1 MTRISSQKE
10 GFYMY
15 TRNIFEIL
23 LRRLKS
29 MPVLLIVGPRQSGKT
44 TLSKAIGHA
53 LKMGYISCDNIATLA
68 SIQFDPVGFLNNQ
81 AKPLIIDEA
90 QRAPEIFLP
99 IKVDVDDN
107 RNPGRYLLT
116 GSANP
121 LLVPKLGDGLT
132 GRMGICNMWPLSQ
145 GEIRGIKEN
154 FLKNILENGHWKTE
168 YPILSQH
175 EIVEILM
182 KGGFPNV
189 VTAKSFEER
198 REWCNDYLFNALQ
211 KDINDLSKIEHFSQ
225 MPSLLYAIA
234 NRIGSP
240 LNVNSLTD
248 LIRASEATIRR
259 YIELLKSLFLLYSLP
274 SWSRNIDKKLSKAS
288 KIYFSDTAL
297 LLQSMDFDEERLLK
311 LPNVLG
317 QVFENFVVMEL
328 VKQATWSSVPVKLHH
343 YRTQDQKEVDIVL
356 ESPSGKVI
364 GIEIKLSSIVR
375 KDDLKGLMSLKE
387 YCGTNFHKG
396 IIFYA
401 GDKTLPFGD
410 SFIALPVTALWE

>member
-1 MTRISSQKE
+1 
-10 GFYMY
+10 MY
-15 TRNIFEIL
+15 TRNIFSTVT
-23 LRRLKS
+23 RRLKS
-29 MPVLLIVGPRQSGKT
+29 MPVILIIGPRQCGKT
-44 TLSKAIGHA
+44 TLSKTIGHE
-53 LKMGYISCDNIATLA
+53 LGMGYISCDNIATLA
-68 SIQFDPVGFLNNQ
+68 SIQFDPAGFLNNQ
-81 AKPLIIDEA
+81 TRPLIIDEA
-90 QRAPEIFLP
+90 QRVPEIFLP

-107 RNPGRYLLT
+107 RKPGRYLLT

-145 GEIRGIKEN
+145 GEIRGVKEN
-154 FLKNILENGHWKTE
+154 FLKSLFGNEHWKVD

-175 EIVEILM
+175 EIIAILM

-189 VTAKSFEER
+189 VAAASSEER

-225 MPSLLYAIA
+225 MPSLLYGIA

-248 LIRASEATIRR
+248 LIRTSEATIRR
-259 YIELLKSLFLLYSLP
+259 YIELLKSLFLLYPLP
-274 SWSRNIDKKLSKAS
+274 SWSRSMDKKLSKTS

-328 VKQATWSSVPVKLHH
+328 VKQASWSSEPVKLYH
-343 YRTQDQKEVDIVL
+343 YRTHDQKEVDIVL
-356 ESPSGKVI
+356 ESPSGKII

-387 YCGTNFHKG
+387 YCGADFLKG
-396 IIFYA
+396 IIFYT
-401 GDKTLPFGD
+401 GGKTLPFGD
-410 SFIALPVTALWE
+410 SFTALPIAALWE

>member
-1 MTRISSQKE
+1 
-10 GFYMY
+10 MY
-15 TRNIFEIL
+15 TRNIFSTL
-23 LRRLKS
+23 QRRLKS
-29 MPVLLIVGPRQSGKT
+29 MPVMLIIGPRQCGKT
-44 TLSKAIGHA
+44 TLSKTIGHE
-53 LKMGYISCDNIATLA
+53 LGMGYISCDNIATLA
-68 SIQFDPVGFLNNQ
+68 SIQFDPIGFLNNQ

-99 IKVDVDDN
+99 IKVDVDDH
-107 RNPGRYLLT
+107 RHPGRYLLT

-121 LLVPKLGDGLT
+121 LLVPNLGDGLT

-145 GEIRGIKEN
+145 GEIRGVKES
-154 FLKNILENGHWKTE
+154 FLKIIYGDEVWNSN
-168 YPILSQH
+168 YPTLSQH
-175 EIVEILM
+175 EIIEILM

-189 VTAKSFEER
+189 VTAKSSEER

-225 MPSLLYAIA
+225 MPSLLYGIA

-240 LNVNSLTD
+240 LNLNSLTD
-248 LIRASEATIRR
+248 FIKTSEATIRR
-259 YIELLKSLFLLYSLP
+259 YIELLKNLFLLYPLP

-297 LLQSMDFDEERLLK
+297 LLQSMDFNEERLVK

-328 VKQATWSSVPVKLHH
+328 VKQATWNSEPVKLYH
-343 YRTQDQKEVDIVL
+343 YRTNDQKEVDIVL
-356 ESPSGKVI
+356 ESPSGKVV

-375 KDDLKGLMSLKE
+375 KDDLKGLISLKE
-387 YCGTNFHKG
+387 YCGTDFHQG
-396 IIFYA
+396 IIFYT
-401 GDKTLPFGD
+401 GDKVLPFGD
-410 SFIALPVTALWE
+410 SFTALPITALWTL

>member
-1 MTRISSQKE
+1 
-10 GFYMY
+10 
-15 TRNIFEIL
+15 
-23 LRRLKS
+23 
-29 MPVLLIVGPRQSGKT
+29 MPVMLIVGPRQCGKT
-44 TLSKAIGHA
+44 TLSKTIGHD
-53 LKMGYISCDNIATLA
+53 LGMGYISCDNIATLA
-68 SIQFDPVGFLNNQ
+68 SIQFDPAGFLSNQ
-81 AKPLIIDEA
+81 GKPLIIDEA

-107 RNPGRYLLT
+107 RDPGRYLLT

-121 LLVPKLGDGLT
+121 LLVPNLGDGLT

-145 GEIRGIKEN
+145 GEMRGIKEGFIKAVYGN
-154 FLKNILENGHWKTE
+154 EKWKTD
-168 YPILSQH
+168 YPKLSQH

-189 VTAKSFEER
+189 VAAKSSEER

-225 MPSLLYAIA
+225 MPSLLYGIA

-248 LIRASEATIRR
+248 LIRTSEATIRR
-259 YIELLKSLFLLYSLP
+259 YIELLKSLFLLYPLP

-297 LLQSMDFDEERLLK
+297 LLQSMDFNEERLLK

-328 VKQATWSSVPVKLHH
+328 VKQATWSSEPVKLNH
-343 YRTQDQKEVDIVL
+343 YRTQDQKEVDVVL
-356 ESPSGKVI
+356 ESPSGRVV

-387 YCGTNFHKG
+387 SCGADFHKG
-396 IIFYA
+396 IIFYT
-401 GDKTLPFGD
+401 GDKMLPFGD
-410 SFIALPVTALWE
+410 SFTALPISALWA